1 MTTKLLRTIRT
12 DLRAKNMGYNDP
24 VHSKKEIPMAYV
36 WLAVKTIVALTVF
49 ATLLLVLAVTGI
61 LNAIF

>member
-1 MTTKLLRTIRT
+1 
-12 DLRAKNMGYNDP
+12 
-24 VHSKKEIPMAYV
+24 MAYV